1 MELIKNPY
9 KTVTAMKMSTAEV
22 KGLIMTRTTMI
33 PSTLE
38 RKITPQMMSFLLLS
52 ITREQVERPA
62 ATHPGRLKGPIRN

>member
-1 MELIKNPY
+1 VKAIQI
-9 KTVTAMKMSTAEV
+9 VTMRM
-22 KGLIMTRTTMI
+22 TMI